1 MKHKKNLEYS
11 KTVEGIGPP
20 FDGGTLGSFIDSI
33 PDPVYYKGT
42 DGRYGGCN
50 TAYAQ
55 LLGKPKE
62 TIIGATDFDL
72 FPKRFADKLL
82 QWDLQLLTLR
92 ERQVFESSFP
102 AADGTELRV
111 LCHLNVLFS
120 PNGEVAYVVGSI
132 IDVTAERK
140 EEQERSEAMA
150 MAAAA
155 ETAVQ
160 TIEGMIDPVI
170 ILNAAGT
177 VERVNRGYA
186 ELFGL
191 GRPVMGWHISTLFVG
206 IPEEESVGLLKR
218 CVAQGRIRDLEA
230 KIVDVHGNELPVLVN
245 ISLLRDSQRAID
257 GFVVAVRDI
266 SSLVQ
271 ATAQLRENERK
282 LDAILNASEDAIMLV
297 DRGGT
302 IKAANRAL
310 AERYNLAPNDL
321 KGRNFADL
329 PDRGLSEIRTHFLD
343 TIVNSGKPFRLE
355 YEHSPWVFYNSG
367 FPIFSSQGTVDEI
380 AIFSYDITERKQ
392 GERLQR
398 ALYSISEAAYFA
410 RDTSNL
416 FRIVHKIIGRLL
428 PADHFLLVL
437 QDGASGQLKCPYY
450 SQGGSELPE
459 GQARSWALA
468 GGMVDLVLR
477 TGQPVLLK
485 SEELTLRYQAGSVP
499 GLPIPKEW
507 LGVPLNN
514 GGGTV
519 IGVLATQI
527 HRSDI
532 FYQDEDRRILT
543 FVSSQ
548 IAMAIERKLNEETL
562 RSKNALLKGLTD
574 GTILALVKAV
584 EIRDPYTAG
593 HQQRVA
599 QVSQAIARK
608 LGLSEERV
616 EATRIAALLHDV
628 GKIAVPS
635 ELLSKPGKL
644 SELEFQLIRQHPV
657 VGYDIL
663 RSIQFSFPIP
673 EFILEHH
680 EKINGSGYPAGLK
693 GEAINLESRILCV
706 ADVVDAISSHR
717 PYRPSRGIE
726 VALEEIEGQAG
737 ILYDRDVA
745 QACLSL
751 FRDDRFV
758 FEKEPFQTTSGW

>member
-1 MKHKKNLEYS
+1 MERKKKLEPS
-11 KTVEGIGPP
+11 KKMEAMDTPV
-20 FDGGTLGSFIDSI
+20 DMGTLGGFIDSI

-42 DGRYGGCN
+42 DGRYVGCN

-62 TIIGATDFDL
+62 KIIGATDFDL
-72 FPKRFADKLL
+72 FPKRFADKFL
-82 QWDLQLLTLR
+82 QWDSLLLKAK

-102 AADGTELRV
+102 SSDGTELRV

-120 PNGEVAYVVGSI
+120 PNGELTYVVGSI
-132 IDVTAERK
+132 IDMTAERK

-191 GRPVMGWHISTLFVG
+191 GRPVMGRHIGALFVG
-206 IPEEESVGLLKR
+206 IQGEEVSRVLKR

-230 KIVDVHGNELPVLVN
+230 RIIDVHGKELPVLVN

-257 GFVVAVRDI
+257 GFVVAIRDI
-266 SSLVQ
+266 SSLVE
-271 ATAQLRENERK
+271 ASAQLRENERK

-297 DRGGT
+297 DREGF
-302 IKAANRAL
+302 IKTANRAL
-310 AERYNLAPNDL
+310 AERYNLAPDEL
-321 KGRNFADL
+321 TGRNFADL

-343 TIVNSGKPFRLE
+343 TVVNSGKPHRVE

-416 FRIVHKIIGRLL
+416 FRIVHRIIGHLL

-437 QDGASGQLKCPYY
+437 QDGKSGQLKCPYY
-450 SQGGSELPE
+450 SLGGSELPE
-459 GQARSWALA
+459 DQSRPWALA

-477 TGQPVLLK
+477 SGKPILLK
-485 SEELTLRYQAGSVP
+485 SEELAQRYQGVQEP
-499 GLPIPKEW
+499 LVPIPKEW
-507 LGVPLNN
+507 LGVPLKN
-514 GGGTV
+514 GGETV

-532 FYQDEDRRILT
+532 SYGDEDRRILN

-548 IAMAIERKLNEETL
+548 IAMAIERKMNEETL

-599 QVSQAIARK
+599 QLSQAIAGK
-608 LGLSEERV
+608 LGLSAERV

-663 RSIQFSFPIP
+663 RSIQFSFPIA
-673 EFILEHH
+673 EYVLEHH
-680 EKINGSGYPAGLK
+680 EKVNGSGYPAGLV
-693 GEAINLESRILCV
+693 GSAINLESRILCV
-706 ADVVDAISSHR
+706 ADVVDAIASHR
-717 PYRPSRGIE
+717 PYRPSRGAE
-726 VALEEIEGQAG
+726 VALEEIAVHAG
-737 ILYDRDVA
+737 VLYDREVV

-751 FRDDRFV
+751 FREDRFV
-758 FEKEPFQTTSGW
+758 FEQEPLQTTSGW

>member
-1 MKHKKNLEYS
+1 MELKKTLEVS
-11 KTVEGIGPP
+11 KVVNPIDIPLH
-20 FDGGTLGSFIDSI
+20 GGTLSDFIDTI

-42 DGRYGGCN
+42 DGRYVGCN
-50 TAYAQ
+50 SAYAQ

-62 TIIGATDFDL
+62 RIIGATDFDL

-82 QWDLQLLTLR
+82 QWDLQLLRVR

-102 AADGTELRV
+102 SFDGTELRI
-111 LCHLNVLFS
+111 LCHLNLLFS
-120 PNGEVAYVVGSI
+120 PSGEPAYVVGSI

-170 ILNAAGT
+170 ILNAAGS

-191 GRPVMGWHISTLFVG
+191 ERPVMGRHIGTLFVG
-206 IPEEESVGLLKR
+206 IGEEEAHRVLKR
-218 CVAQGRIRDLEA
+218 CVAQGKIRDLEA
-230 KIVDVHGNELPVLVN
+230 RIVDVHGKELPVLVN

-257 GFVVAVRDI
+257 GFVVAIRDI

-271 ATAQLRENERK
+271 ATDQLRENERK

-297 DRGGT
+297 DREGV

-310 AERYNLAPNDL
+310 AERYNLAADEL
-321 KGRNFADL
+321 TGRNFTDL
-329 PDRGLSEIRTHFLD
+329 PDRGLSEIRANFLD
-343 TIVNSGKPFRLE
+343 TIVNSGKPQRIE

-437 QDGASGQLKCPYY
+437 QDEESGRLKCPYY
-450 SQGGSELPE
+450 SFEGQELPE
-459 GQARSWALA
+459 DQAQAWALA
-468 GGMVDLVLR
+468 GGMVDSVLR
-477 TGQPVLLK
+477 SGRPLLLK
-485 SEELTLRYQAGSVP
+485 SEELAQRYRDVHVP
-499 GLPIPKEW
+499 QLPIPKEW
-507 LGVPLNN
+507 LGVPLKN

-532 FYQDEDRRILT
+532 YYGEEDRRIIT

-548 IAMAIERKLNEETL
+548 IAMAIERKINEETL

-599 QVSQAIARK
+599 QLSQAIARK
-608 LGLSEERV
+608 MGLSEERV

-663 RSIQFSFPIP
+663 RSIQFSFPIA

-693 GEAINLESRILCV
+693 GASINLESRILCV
-706 ADVVDAISSHR
+706 ADVVDAIGSHR

-726 VALEEIEGQAG
+726 AALEEIERQAG
-737 ILYDRDVA
+737 VLYDRDVA
-745 QACLSL
+745 QACLGL
-751 FRDDRFV
+751 FRDDRFT
-758 FEKEPFQTTSGW
+758 FEKEPVQTIMA